1 MDNTGKAAGPTA
13 EVSDGCIVS
22 NHRIGSAGTV
32 MGEPFVNDLGTRLV
46 WVKYDKGVRVERI
59 DDLIELGIFKPAPY
73 TDQQWP
79 DAKNKS

>member
-1 MDNTGKAAGPTA
+1 
-13 EVSDGCIVS
+13 
-22 NHRIGSAGTV
+22 